1 MPKKQESTDPLL
13 SFSYQLPAA
22 SGYFYLK
29 AKNKV
34 TGD

>member
-1 MPKKQESTDPLL
+1 MPKRQESTDALL

-22 SGYFYLK
+22 SGYIK

-34 TGD
+34 VTED